1 MNLIDPVLAELA
13 HEAATTRRLL
23 DRVPERHLAWKP
35 HEKSMT
41 LGRLAT
47 HIAEIPGWV
56 GSIVEKDEFDVGT
69 GGYVPPT
76 IDRVPE
82 IVAMFDRNVAA
93 ATETLKRQS
102 NDRLL
107 AKWQLK
113 RKGQL
118 VVEMPRLGMI
128 RSLLMNHLIHHR
140 GQLSVYLRL
149 QNVPFRRST
158 DRQRTSRCRYQAA
171 EKGPSA
177 ALARLGTRCDVPPVR
192 LARPAPNRLA
202 VGPF

>member
-1 MNLIDPVLAELA
+1 MNLIDPVLTELA

-149 QNVPFRRST
+149 QNVPLPSI
-158 DRQRTSRCRYQAA
+158 Y
-171 EKGPSA
+171 GPTA
-177 ALARLGTRCDVPPVR
+177 DEPM
-192 LARPAPNRLA
+192 
-202 VGPF
+202 

>member
-13 HEAATTRRLL
+13 HESATTRRLL

-56 GSIVEKDEFDVGT
+56 GSIVEKDEFDIAA

-82 IVAMFDRNVAA
+82 IVAMFDRSVAA

-102 NDRLL
+102 DDRLL
-107 AKWQLK
+107 ATWQLK
-113 RKGQL
+113 KKGQL
-118 VVEMPRLGMI
+118 VVEMPRMGMI
-128 RSLLMNHLIHHR
+128 RTLLMNHLIHHR

-149 QNVPFRRST
+149 QNVALPSI
-158 DRQRTSRCRYQAA
+158 Y
-171 EKGPSA
+171 GPTA
-177 ALARLGTRCDVPPVR
+177 DEPM
-192 LARPAPNRLA
+192 
-202 VGPF
+202 

>member
-1 MNLIDPVLAELA
+1 MNLIDPILAELA
-13 HEAATTRRLL
+13 HEGATTRRLL
-23 DRVPERHLAWKP
+23 ERLPQDRLGWQP
-35 HEKSMT
+35 HQKSMT

-56 GSIVEKDEFDVGT
+56 GSIVEKDEFDLGAS
-69 GGYVPPT
+69 GYVPPT
-76 IDRVPE
+76 LGSVAE
-82 IVAMFDRNVAA
+82 IIAMFDKSVAT

-113 RKGQL
+113 KNGQL

-128 RSLLMNHLIHHR
+128 RSFLMNHLIHHR

-149 QNVPFRRST
+149 QNVPLPSI
-158 DRQRTSRCRYQAA
+158 Y
-171 EKGPSA
+171 GPTA
-177 ALARLGTRCDVPPVR
+177 DEPM
-192 LARPAPNRLA
+192 
-202 VGPF
+202 

>member
-82 IVAMFDRNVAA
+82 MVAMFDRNVAA

-113 RKGQL
+113 KKGQL
-118 VVEMPRLGMI
+118 VVEMPRMGMI

-149 QNVPFRRST
+149 QNVPLPSI
-158 DRQRTSRCRYQAA
+158 Y
-171 EKGPSA
+171 GPTA
-177 ALARLGTRCDVPPVR
+177 DEPM
-192 LARPAPNRLA
+192 
-202 VGPF
+202 

>member
-23 DRVPERHLAWKP
+23 ERVPEPQLAWKP

-56 GSIVEKDEFDVGT
+56 GSIVEKDEFDVG
-69 GGYVPPT
+69 GGGHTPPT

-93 ATETLKRQS
+93 ATAVLKRQS

-118 VVEMPRLGMI
+118 VVEMPRMGMI
-128 RSLLMNHLIHHR
+128 RALLMNHLIHHR

-149 QNVPFRRST
+149 Q
-158 DRQRTSRCRYQAA
+158 
-171 EKGPSA
+171 
-177 ALARLGTRCDVPPVR
+177 DVPLPSIY
-192 LARPAPNRLA
+192 
-202 VGPF
+202 GPTADEPM

>member
-113 RKGQL
+113 KKGQL
-118 VVEMPRLGMI
+118 VVEMPRMGMI
-128 RSLLMNHLIHHR
+128 RTLLMNHLIHHR

-149 QNVPFRRST
+149 QNVALPSI
-158 DRQRTSRCRYQAA
+158 Y
-171 EKGPSA
+171 GPTA
-177 ALARLGTRCDVPPVR
+177 DEPM
-192 LARPAPNRLA
+192 
-202 VGPF
+202 

>member
-128 RSLLMNHLIHHR
+128 RTLLMNHLIHHR

-149 QNVPFRRST
+149 QNVPLPSI
-158 DRQRTSRCRYQAA
+158 Y
-171 EKGPSA
+171 GPTA
-177 ALARLGTRCDVPPVR
+177 DEPM
-192 LARPAPNRLA
+192 
-202 VGPF
+202 

>member
-56 GSIVEKDEFDVGT
+56 GSIVEKDEFDIGA

-82 IVAMFDRNVAA
+82 IVAMFDRSVAA

-113 RKGQL
+113 KKGQL
-118 VVEMPRLGMI
+118 VVEMPRMGMI
-128 RSLLMNHLIHHR
+128 RTLLMNHLIHHR

-149 QNVPFRRST
+149 QNVALPSI
-158 DRQRTSRCRYQAA
+158 Y
-171 EKGPSA
+171 GPTA
-177 ALARLGTRCDVPPVR
+177 DEPM
-192 LARPAPNRLA
+192 
-202 VGPF
+202 

>member
-107 AKWQLK
+107 ATWQLK
-113 RKGQL
+113 KKGQL
-118 VVEMPRLGMI
+118 VVEMPRMGMI

-149 QNVPFRRST
+149 QNVPLPSI
-158 DRQRTSRCRYQAA
+158 Y
-171 EKGPSA
+171 GPTA
-177 ALARLGTRCDVPPVR
+177 DEPM
-192 LARPAPNRLA
+192 
-202 VGPF
+202 

>member
-13 HEAATTRRLL
+13 HESATTRRLL

-56 GSIVEKDEFDVGT
+56 GSIVETDEFDIGA

-93 ATETLKRQS
+93 ATEALKRQS

-113 RKGQL
+113 KKGQL
-118 VVEMPRLGMI
+118 VVEMPRMGMI
-128 RSLLMNHLIHHR
+128 RTLLMNHLIHHR

-149 QNVPFRRST
+149 QNVPLPSI
-158 DRQRTSRCRYQAA
+158 Y
-171 EKGPSA
+171 GPTA
-177 ALARLGTRCDVPPVR
+177 DEPM
-192 LARPAPNRLA
+192 
-202 VGPF
+202 

>member
-1 MNLIDPVLAELA
+1 MNLIDPVLSELA

-23 DRVPERHLAWKP
+23 ERVPAQRLTWTP
-35 HEKSMT
+35 HQKSMS

-56 GSIVEKDEFDVGT
+56 GSIVEQDEFDVGAS
-69 GGYVPPT
+69 GYAPPT
-76 IDRVPE
+76 LGSVAE
-82 IVAMFDRNVAA
+82 IVAMFDKNIAM

-107 AKWQLK
+107 ANWRLK
-113 RKGQL
+113 KKGQL

-128 RSLLMNHLIHHR
+128 RSFLMNHLIHHR

-149 QNVPFRRST
+149 Q
-158 DRQRTSRCRYQAA
+158 
-171 EKGPSA
+171 
-177 ALARLGTRCDVPPVR
+177 DVPLPSIY
-192 LARPAPNRLA
+192 
-202 VGPF
+202 GPTADEPM

>member
-56 GSIVEKDEFDVGT
+56 GSIVEKDEVDVGA

-113 RKGQL
+113 KKGQL
-118 VVEMPRLGMI
+118 VAEMPRMGMI

-149 QNVPFRRST
+149 QNVPLPSI
-158 DRQRTSRCRYQAA
+158 Y
-171 EKGPSA
+171 GPTA
-177 ALARLGTRCDVPPVR
+177 DEPM
-192 LARPAPNRLA
+192 
-202 VGPF
+202 